1 MSSFVHINNKKKNI
15 LTFEKDPTQGL
26 FDATLT
32 AEAQYS
38 INFPRS
44 SGKASIIM
52 GATAFYLLML
62 QKYINDS
69 EIKKIS
75 PELRKN
81 FTRVSTNNM
90 KKIRLNECAYDYS
103 VDYVTFD
110 TSNMIDIY
118 KNLMK
123 KHNMKSCLSSLKKYL
138 SDY

>member
-69 EIKKIS
+69 EMKKIS
-75 PELRKN
+75 PELRKY
-81 FTRVSTNNM
+81 FTRVSANNM

-110 TSNMIDIY
+110 TSNMIDI
-118 KNLMK
+118 
-123 KHNMKSCLSSLKKYL
+123 
-138 SDY
+138 